1 MSVSYPVAGAY
12 VPTFSRIG
20 ITLRRRRPHESSSRP
35 PCRPFPGAVE
45 AGGHGGKRSK
55 RKGPRR
61 VEKKAPKRA
70 EHSDFYSFNDTIMDL
85 LHILIE
91 MVLRLGQTPDTSSA
105 IDRASRSLQHVPDL
119 VRHQHRKTHS
129 SVSNPHEP
137 AWHHRV
143 DRVVILIEAFPRPTS
158 WGGYSGG
165 TINNRSASDFLSY
178 AEDRGGSAGD
188 FYICD

>member
-1 MSVSYPVAGAY
+1 MSNAPVGVDCIFQPSLVGSHAYFPSEQIHHISYSYRLLYVQRTFFPHRLRMSVSYPEAGAY

-70 EHSDFYSFNDTIMDL
+70 EHSDFYSFNDKILDL
-85 LHILIE
+85 LQIFITSGASGQRADAH
-91 MVLRLGQTPDTSSA
+91 LRLREYPEW
-105 IDRASRSLQHVPDL
+105 P
-119 VRHQHRKTHS
+119 
-129 SVSNPHEP
+129 
-137 AWHHRV
+137 
-143 DRVVILIEAFPRPTS
+143 
-158 WGGYSGG
+158 
-165 TINNRSASDFLSY
+165 
-178 AEDRGGSAGD
+178 
-188 FYICD
+188 